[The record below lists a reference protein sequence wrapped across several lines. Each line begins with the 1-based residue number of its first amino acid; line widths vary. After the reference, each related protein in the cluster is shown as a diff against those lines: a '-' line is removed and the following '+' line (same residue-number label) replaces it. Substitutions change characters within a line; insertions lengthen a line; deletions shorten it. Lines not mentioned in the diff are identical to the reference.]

1 MTFHT
6 ALTEELEIELARC
19 EESAE
24 KGSQHAATTVE
35 VILTELG
42 RRTVADM
49 RGRGQTVPIRFR

>member
-6 ALTEELEIELARC
+6 ASTAELEIELAHC

-24 KGSQHAATTVE
+24 TGSHHAATTVE

-49 RGRGQTVPIRFR
+49 RGKGLTVPIRFR